1 MSPGRPLVVIAI
13 AASILGGCRLGET
26 DVLAGSDPVDAD
38 VVFDSPFEAEGSS
51 FDGGIELSGTWA
63 QLLTYGAVFNLPAI
77 GQTEGETLS
86 ILHVTITME
95 EGSPRLVSRTC
106 SVEIDN
112 GTDIIETII
121 PDRFV
126 SSLVLQEPEATWQLD
141 GSVMRYGQAKELTL
155 RGVVLGD
162 PVIETLP
169 VEATDPR
176 VFDQDEDGNPGMTV
190 LIKGI
195 TDGEVYVI
203 QRDWYAL
210 DGEVTGPDW
219 IDGLATWSTEQ
230 VVLGSDNPIL
240 NMQTE
245 STAHPDPKRSN
256 FRMTRVADDADCAW
270 ILSERDAVFAR

>member
-1 MSPGRPLVVIAI
+1 MKRRPLVVIAV

-38 VVFDSPFEAEGSS
+38 VMFDSPLEAEGAS

-63 QLLTYGAVFNLPAI
+63 QALTYGAVFNLPAI

-95 EGSPRLVSRTC
+95 EGAPRLVSRTC

-121 PDRFV
+121 PDRFI
-126 SSLVLQEPEATWQLD
+126 SSLVLQEPEAILQLD

-155 RGVVLGD
+155 RGVVLED
-162 PVIETLP
+162 PVGEPLP

-176 VFDQDEDGNPGMTV
+176 VYDQDEDGNPGMTV

-195 TDGEVYVI
+195 TDGQVYVI

-210 DGEVTGPDW
+210 DGEVTGKDW
-219 IDGLATWSTEQ
+219 IDGLATWRTEQ

-245 STAHPDPKRSN
+245 SSAHPDPKRSY
-256 FRMTRVADDADCAW
+256 FRMTRVAQDADCAW
-270 ILSERDAVFAR
+270 ILAERDGLFAR